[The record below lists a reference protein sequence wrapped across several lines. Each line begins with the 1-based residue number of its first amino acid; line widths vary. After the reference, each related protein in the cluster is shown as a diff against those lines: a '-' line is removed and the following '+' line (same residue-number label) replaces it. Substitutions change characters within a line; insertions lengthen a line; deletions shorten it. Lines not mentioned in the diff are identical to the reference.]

1 MKTLAFAVLVTV
13 AGASAALAA
22 DDQAAARQELVE
34 TAKESKAARRKSTSK
49 VITNAD
55 VKKSKGKIQT
65 TNAPST
71 PVVREPTLM
80 EKHVANRAAEKEA
93 EARKAKY
100 ATLIAHLEKE
110 LAEIEQSYYSE
121 NDLSRRDTVIVKR
134 FTEVKAKLDE
144 AKLAA
149 GEEPAP
155 EGEPPPSRD

>member
-1 MKTLAFAVLVTV
+1 MRPLAFALLMTV
-13 AGASAALAA
+13 GGAWPSFAA
-22 DDQAAARQELVE
+22 DDRTAAGQDLVQA
-34 TAKESKAARRKSTSK
+34 AKESKATRRRSTSR

-80 EKHVANRAAEKEA
+80 EKHLASRAAENA
-93 EARKAKY
+93 AAARRARY
-100 ATLIAHLEKE
+100 AALIEELEKE
-110 LAEIEQSYYSE
+110 LAGIEQSYYSE

-134 FTEVKAKLDE
+134 FNEVRAQLDE

-149 GEEPAP
+149 GEVP
-155 EGEPPPSRD
+155 EGGAAAPPSRD

>member
-13 AGASAALAA
+13 AGASAAFAA
-22 DDQAAARQELVE
+22 DDQATARQELVE
-34 TAKESKAARRKSTSK
+34 TARESKATRRKSTSR

-80 EKHVANRAAEKEA
+80 ETHLAKRAEENAA
-93 EARKAKY
+93 AARKAKY
-100 ATLIAHLEKE
+100 ATLIAQLEKE
-110 LAEIEQSYYSE
+110 LAEIEQSYYNE

-134 FTEVKAKLDE
+134 FNDVKAKLDE
-144 AKLAA
+144 ARLAA
-149 GEEPAP
+149 GETSAP